1 VLFFSKASRLSIG
14 DFLKTKPENE
24 MKNQQSSD
32 FIDVL
37 GAVYERLFEQVVEG
51 FHKAEKASAPVLHQ
65 LIDDAKEEAV
75 KLEKV
80 TRDEGEKLAQWL
92 KQDIHEAAHY
102 LTETGQELEDWL
114 GFESNILQS
123 VALEKL
129 LKTADKATV
138 QMLALKMELAR
149 RMTPHTGEVT
159 GAGTLVCD
167 KCGEKLHFHKAG
179 KIPPCPKCH
188 ATEFHRGH

>member
-1 VLFFSKASRLSIG
+1 
-14 DFLKTKPENE
+14 
-24 MKNQQSSD
+24 MKNQRTND

-37 GAVYERLFEQVVEG
+37 GAVYEGLLEQVADN
-51 FHKAEKASAPVLHQ
+51 FHKVEKASIPVFHQ
-65 LIDDAKEEAV
+65 LIDEAKEEAV

-92 KQDIHEAAHY
+92 KQDIHEAAHF
-102 LTETGQELEDWL
+102 LTETGRELEDWL
-114 GFESNILQS
+114 GFESDILKS
-123 VALEKL
+123 AALEKL

-138 QMLALKMELAR
+138 QMLALKIELAR
-149 RMTPHTGEVT
+149 RLTPHTGEVT

-167 KCGEKLHFHKAG
+167 KCGKKLHFHKAG

-188 ATEFHRGH
+188 ATQFHRGH